1 MKLNLDEMIIKE
13 ILPKKSFF
21 FNSTE
26 RLRIPFSF
34 FYILIVSLIVFNSSG
49 FFLVFGFIFLGVGIY
64 IFIGRWL
71 FKYYELKSLIYV
83 ITNQRIIIAEKET
96 GYIYKFL
103 KLEEIKIVN
112 IEMNSHFFGNI
123 IFGEIETIFGSNNES
138 SIFGMK
144 NGMNFKEDEYSFQ
157 SVENIDE
164 IMPIF
169 EKLNFKISKTFY

>member
-71 FKYYELKSLIYV
+71 FKYYELKVLYMLLLI
-83 ITNQRIIIAEKET
+83 KE
-96 GYIYKFL
+96 
-103 KLEEIKIVN
+103 
-112 IEMNSHFFGNI
+112 
-123 IFGEIETIFGSNNES
+123 
-138 SIFGMK
+138 
-144 NGMNFKEDEYSFQ
+144 
-157 SVENIDE
+157 
-164 IMPIF
+164 
-169 EKLNFKISKTFY
+169 